1 MPNRSEPTRGAVS
14 SRKRRIRIR
23 VPFEL
28 WTEQMFQSALQRI
41 INSPRPNSSR
51 SSQPRPSPP
60 SITIKKKLGLCDLY
74 YKIKVAL
81 LNLATLYIYAVL
93 SWDIFGTWPGTLED
107 ILGLSVGQ
115 SQNVWDIEN

>member
-1 MPNRSEPTRGAVS
+1 MPDQISADPSQFLISGNNKVPGSEPTRGAVS

-60 SITIKKKLGLCDLY
+60 RSETPLPSSSTHPMTSTYPTPPSTPPSFSL
-74 YKIKVAL
+74 
-81 LNLATLYIYAVL
+81 
-93 SWDIFGTWPGTLED
+93 
-107 ILGLSVGQ
+107 
-115 SQNVWDIEN
+115 